1 MKICLLGNI
10 NSVHL
15 RRWATQLNKRG
26 HKIDVISFEKS
37 IPLENIKIYYIKRKI
52 PTKLNYI
59 FNILTVKKLINSID
73 PDIVHAHYLT
83 SYGFIA
89 ACTGF
94 CPLVVSAW
102 GSDVLISPQKN
113 LLLKL
118 FVRFT
123 IKKACLIHSL
133 ANFVEKNL
141 IDLGAK
147 PNQIV
152 VLPFGID
159 KSLMEQ
165 IGSKKFKEPTN
176 LIIISTRSLDYIYN
190 VELLIKSLPYIIKKY
205 DTLECL
211 IIGDGSQRKKLEELS
226 RNLGVKNNVKFLGN
240 LPHNQLL
247 EQLKRADI
255 FISTSFSDM
264 NNVSLNEAMACGSF
278 PVCTDIP
285 ANREWIKDEI
295 NGFLVPTNSPFILA
309 QKITEAYQNKQLIND
324 AKKINLE
331 IIHERAI
338 LDDNVLK
345 MEKFYEKVIS
355 LYKTTC

>member
-15 RRWATQLNKRG
+15 QRWASQLNKKG
-26 HKIDVISFEKS
+26 HKIDVISFEKTS
-37 IPLENIKIYYIKRKI
+37 PLENITIHHIKRKI
-52 PTKLNYI
+52 PTKLDYI
-59 FNILTVKKLINSID
+59 FNISSIKKLIHSIK
-73 PDIVHAHYLT
+73 PDVVHAHYLT

-94 CPLVVSAW
+94 RPLVVSAW

-113 LLLKL
+113 LLLKF

-165 IGSKKFKEPTN
+165 IGSKSFKEPTS

-205 DTLECL
+205 NTLECL
-211 IIGDGSQRKKLEELS
+211 IIGDGGQRKKLEKLS
-226 RNLGVKNNVKFLGN
+226 RSLGVKNNVNFLGN

-264 NNVSLNEAMACGSF
+264 NNVSLNEAMACGLF
-278 PVCTDIP
+278 PICTDIP

-295 NGFLVPTNSPFILA
+295 NGFLVPTNSSFILA
-309 QKITEAYQNKQLIND
+309 KKIIEAYENKQLIND
-324 AKKINLE
+324 AKKTNLK
-331 IIHERAI
+331 IIRERAI
-338 LDDNVLK
+338 LDDNISK